1 MKKPAVVVVDADQE
15 NGQEFCI
22 VLQGLN
28 YDAVPLTSLEEL
40 DQHIRKNQDFTVI
53 LNLDS
58 VSADQHFFR
67 AVKKRHPRLY
77 FLGISQLKYHP
88 GLEEVV
94 GSHLYACLV
103 KPLDLEELDYW
114 LKSIG
119 ENLSQSKEVSGG

>member
-103 KPLDLEELDYW
+103 RPLDLEELDYW

>member
-1 MKKPAVVVVDADQE
+1 MKKPAVLVVDADQG
-15 NGQEFCI
+15 NGREFCT
-22 VLQGLN
+22 VLKGLN
-28 YDAVPLTSLEEL
+28 YDAVLLNSLKEL
-40 DQHIRKNQDFTVI
+40 EQHIRRNQDFTVV

-77 FLGISQLKYHP
+77 FLGISRLKYHP

-103 KPLDLEELDYW
+103 RPLDVEELDYW

-119 ENLSQSKEVSGG
+119 ENLSQSKEVSEG

>member
-1 MKKPAVVVVDADQE
+1 MKKPAVLVVDADQG
-15 NGQEFCI
+15 NGQEFCT
-22 VLQGLN
+22 VLKGLE
-28 YDAVPLTSLEEL
+28 YDAVLLSSLTELEK
-40 DQHIRKNQDFTVI
+40 HIRRNQDFTVI

-67 AVKKRHPRLY
+67 AVKKKHPRLY
-77 FLGISQLKYHP
+77 FLGISRLKYHP

-103 KPLDLEELDYW
+103 RPLDVEELDYW